1 MDDSN
6 NPLVQGAGKNAE
18 VGTPHHYGSI
28 RSQWNISANQQFDAW
43 VRGSAGYDRVNAP
56 YVNLVRVPGYVTLDL
71 RYAHKVNKD
80 LELAI
85 TGRNLVGANRTEF
98 VSDYIPSVPVEIVP
112 SLLLS
117 ARWKF

>member
-1 MDDSN
+1 
-6 NPLVQGAGKNAE
+6 
-18 VGTPHHYGSI
+18 
-28 RSQWNISANQQFDAW
+28 
-43 VRGSAGYDRVNAP
+43 
-56 YVNLVRVPGYVTLDL
+56 LDL

-98 VSDYIPSVPVEIVP
+98 VSDYIPSVPVDIAP